1 MTTLTT
7 RAAAGPALDPG
18 KARSLQRVTSE
29 DGFFLICA
37 LDHLSDFQQLLA
49 PDPATV
55 DYAKTVAAKL
65 ELIRALAPE
74 VSAFLLDAR
83 FGLAQAIFARALPGQ
98 VGLMAS
104 IEDED
109 YRHAPGARRTR
120 LRESWGTKQI
130 KLLGADVCKLLWFYR
145 PDAPTAEHQ
154 RQVVVQLADE
164 CRELSLP
171 LVVEPIWYPLVGEDT
186 TSSAWRRRRVDGIIE
201 SAHTAAQL
209 GIDMLKVEF
218 PGDVGSEE
226 ARESAAEA
234 CARLDAGVEVP
245 WVILSA
251 GVGYDDFKRQ
261 VEIASAAGGS
271 GFLAGRSIWRDA
283 VSIHEPERRRV
294 AARQAAGRLA
304 ELAAITRA
312 RGRPFRPA
320 LEGEDLI
327 GAVAEDWYA
336 GWHAQ
341 AQTDQLTKMA
351 APR

>member
-18 KARSLQRVTSE
+18 KARSLQRVASP

-49 PDPATV
+49 PEPATA

-65 ELIRALAPE
+65 ELIRVLAPE

-83 FGLAQAIFARALPGQ
+83 FGLAQAIFARALPGRI
-98 VGLMAS
+98 GLMAS

-109 YRHAPGARRTR
+109 YQHAPGARRTR
-120 LRESWGTKQI
+120 LREHWGTKQI
-130 KLLGADVCKLLWFYR
+130 KLIGADVCKLLWFYR
-145 PDAPTAEHQ
+145 PDAPTAAHQ
-154 RQVVVQLADE
+154 RGVVEQLVAE

-171 LVVEPIWYPLVGEDT
+171 LVVEPIWYALDGEDT
-186 TSSAWRRRRVDGIIE
+186 ASSAWRRRRVDGIIE
-201 SAHTAAQL
+201 SAHVAAQL
-209 GIDMLKVEF
+209 GVDMLKVEF
-218 PGDVGSEE
+218 PGNVGSAEG
-226 ARESAAEA
+226 RDAAAKA
-234 CARLDAGVEVP
+234 CARLDARVEVP

-283 VSIHEPERRRV
+283 VSIHDPERRHL

-312 RGRPFRPA
+312 VGRPFRPA
-320 LEGEDLI
+320 LEGRELV
-327 GAVAEDWYA
+327 GAVAENWYVE
-336 GWHAQ
+336 WH
-341 AQTDQLTKMA
+341 
-351 APR
+351 R